1 MRKSVGLGLLTIAAM
16 ALSAGTALADYQLN
30 ILHINDF
37 HSRDES
43 INKFDATCSADEE
56 SKKECFGGAAR
67 LKTEIDLRRKALDG
81 QNVILLDAGDNF
93 QGSLFYTTYKGQ
105 AEVELLNAMKFDAM
119 TVGNHEFDD
128 GESAL
133 APFLDKVQ
141 FPVLGGNV
149 QADAQSKLGDR
160 IKKSVVLTIGGQKIG
175 IVGVVTTETPALA
188 SPGPHVKI
196 TDDVQAI
203 NAEVDMLKSQGVN
216 KIIALTHVGYN
227 RDLDTI
233 AKIPGVDVVVGGH
246 SHTLLS
252 NTDPKAAGP
261 YPTMVDNSGG
271 YKVPVVTAASY
282 SRYLGDIVVTFDDNG
297 VVKDA
302 KGDPILLDSSVTP
315 DPTMLAR
322 VEELAKPIAE
332 MRKKVIGTSESPIE
346 GSREVCRA
354 QECSMGNL
362 VADAMLD
369 RTKAQ
374 GISIAIQNG
383 GGLRA
388 SMPSGNVTMGDVL
401 TVLPFQNT
409 VATFQLTGAD
419 VLVALENGLSQ
430 ISDGAGRFPQVS
442 GLKYSFDKTKPA
454 GSRVVS
460 AEVKQGDDFVL
471 LDPKKVYGVVS
482 NNYMRSGGD
491 GYTVF
496 STNGQN
502 AYDFGPD
509 LEQVVADYLAAHNPY
524 KPYLDGR
531 VTQVA
536 AAPSAQPGKVKP
548 TETQI
553 VPAGEKPAAKPPVA
567 TEPTPTPIAPP
578 PASPATTVAPA
589 APATTPSAGSSPSA
603 PAVAPS
609 AAGSTTQEAPNP
621 SMPQAAPATP
631 PVATAPVAPAPEPVP
646 PAAPA
651 TPTTTPPATPS
662 AAPQPAETAAP
673 AGAPPAPPSAPAATP
688 TDTGKLPTTHR
699 IVAGDTLWDL
709 AKTFYGKGAEWR
721 KLAAANRHVAPRRLL
736 VGTELQVPAK

>member
-1 MRKSVGLGLLTIAAM
+1 MRKTARFGLLTIAVV
-16 ALSAGTALADYQLN
+16 ALSAGTAFADYQLN

-56 SKKECFGGAAR
+56 SKNECFGGAAR
-67 LKTEIDLRRKALDG
+67 LKTEIDLRRKALEG

-141 FPVLGGNV
+141 FPVLGANV
-149 QADAQSKLGDR
+149 LTDSESKLGER
-160 IKKSVVLTIGGQKIG
+160 IKKSIVLDVGGQKIG
-175 IVGVVTTETPALA
+175 IVGVVTTDTPALA

-196 TDDVQAI
+196 TDDAQAI
-203 NAEVDMLKSQGVN
+203 NAEVDLLKSQGVN
-216 KIIALTHVGYN
+216 KIVALTHVGYH
-227 RDLDTI
+227 RDLDAI

-252 NTDPKAAGP
+252 NTDPKAEGP
-261 YPTMVDNSGG
+261 YPTMVDNPGG

-282 SRYLGDIVVTFDDNG
+282 SRYLGDIVITFDDNG
-297 VVKDA
+297 VVKEA

-315 DPTMLAR
+315 DPAMLAR
-322 VEELAKPIAE
+322 VQELAKPIAE
-332 MRKKVIGTSESPIE
+332 VRKKVIGKSEGPIE
-346 GSREVCRA
+346 GAREVCRA

-388 SMPSGNVTMGDVL
+388 SMPSGNLTMGDVL

-419 VLVALENGLSQ
+419 VVAALENGLSQ
-430 ISDGAGRFPQVS
+430 IADGAGRFPQVS
-442 GLKYSFDKTKPA
+442 GIKYTFDKTKPA

-460 AEVKQGDDFVL
+460 VEVMEGDRYVL
-471 LDPKKVYGVVS
+471 LDPKKTYGVVS

-496 STNGQN
+496 STKGQN

-536 AAPSAQPGKVKP
+536 AASPSAQPDVVKP
-548 TETQI
+548 TDTQI
-553 VPAGEKPAAKPPVA
+553 APSGEKPAEKPTVA
-567 TEPTPTPIAPP
+567 TTPTPAPITPPPAASTTTAASPTPPAPAPAPP
-578 PASPATTVAPA
+578 PAA
-589 APATTPSAGSSPSA
+589 
-603 PAVAPS
+603 
-609 AAGSTTQEAPNP
+609 N
-621 SMPQAAPATP
+621 P
-631 PVATAPVAPAPEPVP
+631 PVAAE
-646 PAAPA
+646 
-651 TPTTTPPATPS
+651 PS
-662 AAPQPAETAAP
+662 AKP
-673 AGAPPAPPSAPAATP
+673 
-688 TDTGKLPTTHR
+688 KLPTTHV
-699 IVAGDTLWDL
+699 IAAGDTLWDL
-709 AKTFYGKGAEWR
+709 AQTFYGDGADWK
-721 KLAAANRHVAPRRLL
+721 KLAAANRHASPRRLL
-736 VGTELQVPAK
+736 VGRELQVPAK